1 MGWCQWARGP
11 CMGSAHLGSAGT
23 SGGAAGPPPGGS
35 NATGKKRET
44 NGFHFFP
51 PFCLPYIPILN
62 TIPRLIQ
69 YFIKLSGLK

>member
-1 MGWCQWARGP
+1 MLLEVGAQLKPMEMDFLCFS
-11 CMGSAHLGSAGT
+11 SALKSLVSSLGRQ
-23 SGGAAGPPPGGS
+23 
-35 NATGKKRET
+35 KKRET

-51 PFCLPYIPILN
+51 PFCLPYIPILD